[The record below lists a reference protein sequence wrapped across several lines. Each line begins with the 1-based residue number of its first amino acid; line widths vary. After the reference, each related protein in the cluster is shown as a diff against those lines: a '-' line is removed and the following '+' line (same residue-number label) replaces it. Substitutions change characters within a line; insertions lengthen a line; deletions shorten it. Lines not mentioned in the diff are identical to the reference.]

1 MGMMLNGDLLRSTF
15 DLVIDRRP
23 DLTVRF
29 YEVLFQRYPDLQ
41 PMFRGERSMQAKMLA
56 YAISAVLDHLD
67 DAAWLQ
73 ETLGNLGA
81 RHHTYGVTAEMYGK
95 VGDALLVTLAEV
107 AGADWSAEVA
117 QQWSWAY
124 TAIAS
129 MMQAGV
135 GQRDSISDER
145 AA

>member
-1 MGMMLNGDLLRSTF
+1 MGMMLNAELLRSTF

-29 YEVLFQRYPDLQ
+29 YEVLFQRYPALV
-41 PMFRGERSMQAKMLA
+41 PMFRGDRSMQAKMLA
-56 YAISAVLDHLD
+56 YAIGAVLDHLD
-67 DAAWLQ
+67 DAAWLK

-81 RHHTYGVTAEMYGK
+81 RHVGYGVTPEMYGM
-95 VGDALLVTLAEV
+95 VGEALLLTLAEV
-107 AGADWSAEVA
+107 AGADWSPEIE

-124 TAIAS
+124 TTITS

-135 GQRDSISDER
+135 GQRASISDDK

>member
-1 MGMMLNGDLLRSTF
+1 MLDAELLRTTF

-29 YEVLFQRYPDLQ
+29 YEVLFQRYPDLE
-41 PMFRGERSMQAKMLA
+41 PMFRGSRSMQAKMLA
-56 YAISAVLDHLD
+56 YAISAVIDHLD
-67 DAAWLQ
+67 DAAWLE
-73 ETLGNLGA
+73 ETLGNLGS
-81 RHHTYGVTAEMYGK
+81 RHAGYGVTAAMYGQ

-107 AGADWSAEVA
+107 AGDDWSPEV
-117 QQWSWAY
+117 QEQWTLAY

-135 GQRDSISDER
+135 GQREVISADN